1 MTNGTC
7 HSAQIIAA
15 AKVVRRGPVRNEYP
29 QEQPGPPA
37 NLFKTR
43 EAGCGRQTVPSRMS
57 VTGGI
62 TGWRSTRVSSSA
74 NGAAIT
80 GINTSPANAIST
92 MTMTT
97 IVMRRS
103 DGERGD
109 KPQPGE
115 GLRDHG
121 QGTLR
126 IFRTILGLCATAVAI
141 LYFFDFVSA
150 KYAIPGNRQVYA
162 DVTISRYWAIKE
174 KGNKIE
180 YSPADPVVERCV
192 YAVFPHFGYT
202 PCWYLMRHTR
212 RAIEVGAVEPEAPS
226 LPVGLV
232 GAGWPSGRRI
242 NRREIARM
250 GVTPRRYRTQP
261 LFRR

>member
-1 MTNGTC
+1 M
-7 HSAQIIAA
+7 
-15 AKVVRRGPVRNEYP
+15 
-29 QEQPGPPA
+29 
-37 NLFKTR
+37 
-43 EAGCGRQTVPSRMS
+43 
-57 VTGGI
+57 
-62 TGWRSTRVSSSA
+62 
-74 NGAAIT
+74 
-80 GINTSPANAIST
+80 
-92 MTMTT
+92 
-97 IVMRRS
+97 
-103 DGERGD
+103 
-109 KPQPGE
+109 
-115 GLRDHG
+115 
-121 QGTLR
+121 R
-126 IFRTILGLCATAVAI
+126 IFWTILGLCATAVAI